1 MRYRAAL
8 AYDGTDYEG
17 FQRQADG
24 HRTVQ
29 SAVEQA
35 IHTVTGQVVTVSGAG
50 RTDSGV
56 HAVGQVIAF
65 DMTWQHGDEAL
76 LNALNANLP
85 DDIALQDLRPQPDFH
100 PRFDALSRAYRYHV
114 VQAMQPQPL
123 LQRYAWRVYHPLN
136 VDAMNEAAALLLG
149 EHNFA
154 AFGQPP
160 VGENTIRTVFVSRWS
175 ASRKPYGW
183 MLDYEIE
190 ANAFLYRMV
199 RRIVGVLVDVG
210 RAALTTAD
218 FVDILESADIAR
230 SKRMA
235 PPQGLILEKV
245 RYPGDI

>member
-8 AYDGTDYEG
+8 AYDGTNYQG
-17 FQRQADG
+17 FQRQANG
-24 HRTVQ
+24 HKTIQ
-29 SAVEQA
+29 GTVEQVIRDITGQA
-35 IHTVTGQVVTVSGAG
+35 ATVTGAG

-56 HAVGQVIAF
+56 HATGQVIAF
-65 DMTWQHGDEAL
+65 DVTWQHGDEAL

-100 PRFDALSRAYRYHV
+100 PRFDALSRMYRYCV
-114 VQAMQPQPL
+114 VQAAQPQPL
-123 LQRYAWRVYHPLN
+123 LRYYAWRVYHPLN
-136 VDAMNEAAALLLG
+136 VDAMNRAGALLVG
-149 EHNFA
+149 EHDFA

-175 ASRKPYGW
+175 ASRQPYGW

-190 ANAFLYRMV
+190 ANAFLHRMV
-199 RRIVGVLVDVG
+199 RRIVGALVDVG
-210 RAALTTAD
+210 RGALTTGD
-218 FVDILESADIAR
+218 FNRILESADIGR